1 MPRLRRLFRWLL
13 LAVAA
18 MAVLGAIALGTLYF
32 LISPQL
38 PDVESLHNTEMQ
50 EPMYVHARDG
60 RLMAVFGETRRY
72 PVTIDQVPDRLK
84 QAFIAVEDNR
94 FYDHHGVDYK
104 GVARAVWLLATTDD
118 RRVPGGSTITQQV
131 ARQFFLSSEYKYKRK
146 LQEMLLAMRME
157 RELSKDEIF
166 ELYLNKSFFGNRAY
180 GVAAAAEFYYGKSLA
195 DLDLDEMASL
205 AGIPKF
211 PSSGNPLSN
220 PTRARERRD
229 YILDRM
235 ADLGYVTAQ
244 EAARSK
250 SVPMHALPH
259 EPPVQMYA
267 PYVAEMVRQ
276 EMIERF
282 GPEALTKGYRV
293 TTTIDPVMQAAAQ
306 RSVVEGLVTYDLR
319 HGWHGVERHFDL
331 DQDEGAAE
339 ARVRLRSIYSQSDML
354 PAVVMAVED
363 GGARLV
369 LRSGREITLG
379 AKDGWNGRNPASLL
393 KRGDVVRVRQV
404 VTDQAGQEATES
416 DHGAVAKPKSSG
428 EVVYKL
434 AQLPRAQAALVSLDR
449 DSGALRALSGG
460 FSFGGSKFNR
470 ATQARRQPGSSFK
483 PFLYAAAFERGFSP
497 ASIVLDAPVVFKDRR
512 GHLWR
517 PQNDSGDFRGPMRLR
532 EALVQSR
539 NLVSVRLLD
548 AIGVDYARSYISHLG
563 FDEASLPPNLS
574 MSLGTASLT
583 PLSVARGYA
592 TLANGGFRITPWF
605 IAEVRD
611 RDGVVVFRENPPRAC
626 PHCGVPGSASAKQG
640 AVVGGF
646 NFGPQGAAAATPSAT
661 TTATLEQSDSPATG
675 AASDDPEFVPA
686 PRAMD
691 GRIAYQ
697 IVSMLR
703 DVVQRGTGTAAKVL
717 EREDIGG
724 KTGST
729 NEHRDA
735 WFSGLGGNL
744 VTTVW
749 VGRDDFTSLGYRE
762 YGGRSALP
770 IWIDYMRVA
779 LEDQPIAENVPP
791 DGMVRVSV
799 AANGTLLPEGS
810 GGIEEWVKVDDL
822 ERLQSY
828 ADYGADESQT
838 AEETFDIF

>member
-1 MPRLRRLFRWLL
+1 MPRFRRLFRWFL
-13 LAVAA
+13 LAVAG

-72 PVTIDQVPDRLK
+72 PVTIHEVPERLK
-84 QAFIAVEDNR
+84 QAFIAVEDAR
-94 FYDHHGVDYK
+94 FYQHHGVDYK
-104 GVARAVWLLATTDD
+104 GVARALWLLATTDD
-118 RRVPGGSTITQQV
+118 KRVPGGSTITQQV

-180 GVAAAAEFYYGKSLA
+180 GVAAAAEFYYGKELA
-195 DLDLDEMASL
+195 ELELDEMASL

-220 PTRARERRD
+220 PERARQRRD

-235 ADLGYVTAQ
+235 AELEFVSAH

-250 SVPMHALPH
+250 SLPMHAQPH

-293 TTTIDPVMQAAAQ
+293 TTTIDPVMQGAAQ
-306 RSVVEGLVTYDLR
+306 KAVREGLVTYDQR
-319 HGWHGVERHFDL
+319 HGWHGAERHFDL
-331 DQDEGAAE
+331 AGDEDAAT
-339 ARVRLRSIYSQSDML
+339 ASLRLRSVSSQADML
-354 PAVVMAVED
+354 PAIVTSTAG
-363 GGARLV
+363 GGAQLV
-369 LRSGREITLG
+369 LRSGREVKLG
-379 AKDGWNGRNPASLL
+379 AKDGWGGRSPESLL
-393 KRGDVVRVRQV
+393 KRGDLVRVRQQV
-404 VTDQAGQEATES
+404 ETERAGEEATEA
-416 DHGAVAKPKSSG
+416 DQGTAAREKSSG
-428 EVVYKL
+428 DAVYKL
-434 AQLPRAQAALVSLDR
+434 AQVPRAQAALVSMEPET
-449 DSGALRALSGG
+449 GALRALSGG

-517 PQNDSGDFRGPMRLR
+517 PQNDSGNFKGPMRLR

-548 AIGVDYARSYISHLG
+548 AIGVDYARTYISHLG

-583 PLSVARGYA
+583 PLSVARGYS
-592 TLANGGFRITPWF
+592 TFANGGFRITPWL
-605 IAEVRD
+605 IAEVKD
-611 RDGVVVFRENPPRAC
+611 RDGVVVFRANPATAC
-626 PHCGVPGSASAKQG
+626 PQCGGRSNGSGKATAI
-640 AVVGGF
+640 VGGF
-646 NFGPQGAAAATPSAT
+646 NFGPEGGASEPGADGAADKDKKSA
-661 TTATLEQSDSPATG
+661 EKEKEVE
-675 AASDDPEFVPA
+675 PEPKPVVLAKDFVPA
-686 PRAMD
+686 PRAID

-697 IVSMLR
+697 MVSMLR

-735 WFSGLGGNL
+735 WFSGFGGNL

-762 YGGRSALP
+762 YGGKAALP

-779 LEDQPIAENVPP
+779 LEDQPLAVNEPP
-791 DGMVRVSV
+791 EGMVKVSV
-799 AANGTLLPEGS
+799 SANGTLRPESS
-810 GGIEEWVKVDDL
+810 GGVQEWV
-822 ERLQSY
+822 
-828 ADYGADESQT
+828 
-838 AEETFDIF
+838 

>member
-1 MPRLRRLFRWLL
+1 MPRLRRLFTWFL

-38 PDVESLHNTEMQ
+38 PDVESLHNTQMQ

-84 QAFIAVEDNR
+84 QAFIAVEDSR
-94 FYDHHGVDYK
+94 FYQHHGVDYK
-104 GVARAVWLLATTDD
+104 GVARAVWLLATTED

-220 PTRARERRD
+220 PTRASERRD

-235 ADLGYVTAQ
+235 ADLGYVTSQ

-250 SVPMHALPH
+250 SVPMHATPH

-306 RSVVEGLVTYDLR
+306 RSVGDGLVTHDLR

-331 DQDEGAAE
+331 AQEEDAAE
-339 ARVRLRSIYSQSDML
+339 ARLRLRAVYSQADML
-354 PAVVMAVED
+354 PAIVMSVED

-379 AKDGWNGRNPASLL
+379 AKDGWGGRSPASLL

-404 VTDQAGQEATES
+404 ATEQAGQEATES
-416 DHGAVAKPKSSG
+416 DHGTVAREKSSG

-434 AQLPRAQAALVSLDR
+434 AQLPRAQAALVSLER
-449 DSGALRALSGG
+449 D
-460 FSFGGSKFNR
+460 
-470 ATQARRQPGSSFK
+470 T
-483 PFLYAAAFERGFSP
+483 
-497 ASIVLDAPVVFKDRR
+497 
-512 GHLWR
+512 
-517 PQNDSGDFRGPMRLR
+517 
-532 EALVQSR
+532 
-539 NLVSVRLLD
+539 
-548 AIGVDYARSYISHLG
+548 
-563 FDEASLPPNLS
+563 
-574 MSLGTASLT
+574 
-583 PLSVARGYA
+583 
-592 TLANGGFRITPWF
+592 
-605 IAEVRD
+605 
-611 RDGVVVFRENPPRAC
+611 
-626 PHCGVPGSASAKQG
+626 
-640 AVVGGF
+640 
-646 NFGPQGAAAATPSAT
+646 
-661 TTATLEQSDSPATG
+661 
-675 AASDDPEFVPA
+675 
-686 PRAMD
+686 
-691 GRIAYQ
+691 
-697 IVSMLR
+697 
-703 DVVQRGTGTAAKVL
+703 
-717 EREDIGG
+717 
-724 KTGST
+724 
-729 NEHRDA
+729 
-735 WFSGLGGNL
+735 
-744 VTTVW
+744 
-749 VGRDDFTSLGYRE
+749 
-762 YGGRSALP
+762 
-770 IWIDYMRVA
+770 
-779 LEDQPIAENVPP
+779 
-791 DGMVRVSV
+791 
-799 AANGTLLPEGS
+799 
-810 GGIEEWVKVDDL
+810 
-822 ERLQSY
+822 
-828 ADYGADESQT
+828 
-838 AEETFDIF
+838 

>member
-1 MPRLRRLFRWLL
+1 MPRFRRLFRWFLFA
-13 LAVAA
+13 LAG
-18 MAVLGAIALGTLYF
+18 MFVLGAIALGTLYY
-32 LISPQL
+32 LIAPQL
-38 PDVESLHNTEMQ
+38 PDVQSLHDVEMQ
-50 EPMYVHARDG
+50 EPMYVHASDG

-72 PVTIDQVPDRLK
+72 PVQIDKVPDRLK
-84 QAFIAVEDNR
+84 QAFIAVEDSR
-94 FYDHHGVDYK
+94 FYEHHGVDYK
-104 GVARAVWLLATTDD
+104 GVGRAVWLLATTDD
-118 RRVPGGSTITQQV
+118 KRVPGGSTITQQV

-146 LQEMLLAMRME
+146 LAEMLLAMRME

-180 GVAAAAEFYYGKSLA
+180 GVGAAAEFYYGKALA

-220 PTRARERRD
+220 PERARQRRD

-235 ADLGYVTAQ
+235 AQLNYVTEA
-244 EAARSK
+244 EAAQAK
-250 SVPMHALPH
+250 AVPMHAVPH

-276 EMIERF
+276 EMVARF

-293 TTTIDPVMQAAAQ
+293 TTTIDPVLQAAAQ
-306 RSVVEGLVTYDLR
+306 RAVRDGLMTYDRR
-319 HGWHGVERHFDL
+319 HGWHGVEQHFDL
-331 DQDEGAAE
+331 AEDEDAAT
-339 ARVRLRSIYSQSDML
+339 ARARLRAISSQGDML
-354 PAVVMAVED
+354 PAIVMATAG
-363 GGARLV
+363 GGATLV
-369 LRSGREITLG
+369 LRSGREIALRAG
-379 AKDGWNGRNPASLL
+379 DGWGGRSPASLL
-393 KRGDVVRVRQV
+393 ERGDVVRVRQV
-404 VTDQAGQEATES
+404 ETEQASEEVTEADQGT
-416 DHGAVAKPKSSG
+416 VAKARSS
-428 EVVYKL
+428 EKAIY
-434 AQLPRAQAALVSLDR
+434 QLVQVPRAQAALVSIEPDT
-449 DSGALRALSGG
+449 GALRALSGG
-460 FSFGGSKFNR
+460 FSFAGSKFNR

-517 PQNDSGDFRGPMRLR
+517 PQNDTGNFAGPMRLR

-583 PLSVARGYA
+583 PLSIARGYS
-592 TLANGGFRITPWF
+592 TFANGGFRITPWF
-605 IAEVRD
+605 IAEVKD
-611 RDGVVVFRENPPRAC
+611 RDGAVVFRENPPTAC
-626 PHCGVPGSASAKQG
+626 PQCGGQRSGAPAST
-640 AVVGGF
+640 AVVDGF
-646 NFGPQGAAAATPSAT
+646 NFGPEGAATPA
-661 TTATLEQSDSPATG
+661 
-675 AASDDPEFVPA
+675 AASSAATPASGPA
-686 PRAMD
+686 PRAD
-691 GRIAYQ
+691 LVVAPRAIDARIAYQ
-697 IVSMLR
+697 VVSMLR

-717 EREDIGG
+717 GREDLGG

-735 WFSGLGGNL
+735 WFSGFGGNI

-762 YGGRSALP
+762 YGGKAALP
-770 IWIDYMRVA
+770 IWIEYMRVA
-779 LEDQPIAENVPP
+779 LQDRPIALNEPP
-791 DGMVRVSV
+791 HGMVRVSV

-810 GGIEEWVKVDDL
+810 GGVQEWIKAEDL

-828 ADYGADESQT
+828 ADFAPAESSPD
-838 AEETFDIF
+838 EETFDIF